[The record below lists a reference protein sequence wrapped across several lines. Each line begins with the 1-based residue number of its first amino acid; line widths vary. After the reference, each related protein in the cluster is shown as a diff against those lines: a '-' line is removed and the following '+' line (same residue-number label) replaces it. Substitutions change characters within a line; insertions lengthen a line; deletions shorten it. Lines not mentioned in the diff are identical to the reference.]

1 MTGKD
6 KKMMFLF
13 ALYITSMV
21 LVNTLGSK
29 ITTIAG
35 VRTSVGVFFIPILF
49 LVTDIIGEVHGRKV
63 SALFVNYSAI
73 MLLFMF
79 LMMAL
84 SIQLP
89 PNPTWTLQESYESI
103 FGSSMR
109 MTVASLISFYAAQQ
123 IDVLTFS
130 VLKALTKKKHL
141 WIRNNVSTILS
152 QFIDT
157 TVFMFLA
164 FYRMSDR
171 FTIPVIF
178 SMIIPYWLFKVV
190 LALLDTPLCYLGV
203 YWLRKEKPEVA
214 SVNA

>member
-84 SIQLP
+84 SIHLP
-89 PNPTWTLQESYESI
+89 PNPTWTLQASYESI

-171 FTIPVIF
+171 FTVPVIF

-214 SVNA
+214 AANA

>member
-123 IDVLTFS
+123 IDVLAFS

-171 FTIPVIF
+171 FTVPVIF